1 MNSREYIEVSIRV
14 QPFSEEAAEIVEAF
28 VADLPFDSF
37 VVEDPCL
44 KCYIQASL
52 FEPAALKEALAAC
65 GSPSWT
71 SREVQGENWNRTW
84 EQEGFTPISVDGKV
98 WVVPAGSAKVRG
110 GRFHIALLPEMAF
123 GTGHHQTT
131 WLMLYA
137 MLACEGLIRGGRV
150 ADLGCGTG
158 VLAILAAKMRAAQ
171 VDAIDIDEVAVQSAR
186 ENARLNRVGSR
197 IAVTCG
203 DASALDGGRYD
214 VILANIHRNIILD
227 VLPRMKAAL
236 VSGGAVLLSGF
247 YYADAEAVLEEAR
260 RLGLAVEADI
270 LTREDPDENPQAW
283 ACLVLQ
289 SQK

>member
-14 QPFSEEAAEIVEAF
+14 QPFSEEAAEIVEAY

-37 VVEDPCL
+37 VMEDPCL
-44 KCYIQASL
+44 KCYIQAAL
-52 FEPAALKEALAAC
+52 FQPAALDEALVAC

-71 SREVQGENWNRTW
+71 SRAVQGENWNRTW

-98 WVVPAGSAKVRG
+98 RVAPAGAPKARG
-110 GRFHIALLPEMAF
+110 GRFHIALLPEM
-123 GTGHHQTT
+123 
-131 WLMLYA
+131 LYA
-137 MLACEGLIRGGRV
+137 MLGCEGLIRGGRV
-150 ADLGCGTG
+150 VDLGCGTG

-186 ENARLNRVGSR
+186 ENARQNRVGRR
-197 IAVTCG
+197 ITVSCG

-227 VLPRMKAAL
+227 ALPRMKAAL
-236 VSGGAVLLSGF
+236 ASGGAVLLSGF

-270 LTREDPDENPQAW
+270 LTRDNPDENPQAW

>member
-1 MNSREYIEVSIRV
+1 
-14 QPFSEEAAEIVEAF
+14 
-28 VADLPFDSF
+28 
-37 VVEDPCL
+37 
-44 KCYIQASL
+44 
-52 FEPAALKEALAAC
+52 
-65 GSPSWT
+65 
-71 SREVQGENWNRTW
+71 
-84 EQEGFTPISVDGKV
+84 
-98 WVVPAGSAKVRG
+98 
-110 GRFHIALLPEMAF
+110 
-123 GTGHHQTT
+123 
-131 WLMLYA
+131 MLYA
-137 MLACEGLIRGGRV
+137 MLGCEGLIRGGRV
-150 ADLGCGTG
+150 VDLGCGTG

-227 VLPRMKAAL
+227 ALPRMKAAL
-236 VSGGAVLLSGF
+236 ASGGVVLLSGF
-247 YYADAEAVLEEAR
+247 YYADAEAILEEAR
-260 RLGLAVEADI
+260 GLGLASEADI